1 MTSGVDAAP
10 MLGLAGIALAV
21 LAAVRATWSP

>member
-1 MTSGVDAAP
+1 VSALAAVLAIGLP
-10 MLGLAGIALAV
+10 MAV